1 VAKSTKYITYCK
13 LQWRNKMSLLAKLKP
28 KKGSTHNSK
37 RLGRG
42 RGSGKGGRAG
52 KGNKGQ
58 KARKSGNIRR
68 GFEGGQTPLHRRFP
82 KIGFKNTKFTQ
93 RYEVVNLSSL
103 EKLSGEINPET
114 LKAARLISTGP
125 VKILAQGELKK
136 ALTVKAHKF
145 SETAKAAI
153 EKAGGKIEVL
163 SL

>member
-1 VAKSTKYITYCK
+1 
-13 LQWRNKMSLLAKLKP
+13 MSLLGSLRP

-68 GFEGGQTPLHRRFP
+68 GFEGGQTPIHRRFP
-82 KIGFKNTKFTQ
+82 KIGFKNTMFTT
-93 RYEVVNLSSL
+93 RYEVVNLVAL
-103 EKLSGEINPET
+103 DKLSGEVTPET
-114 LKAARLISTGP
+114 MKAAGLIKNGP
-125 VKILAQGELKK
+125 VKILARGEIKK

-145 SETAKAAI
+145 SETAKTAI
-153 EKAGGKIEVL
+153 EKAGGKIEVINL
-163 SL
+163 